1 MLAVTFDSK
10 NVVVGERPEPTG
22 SDVLIRIRACG
33 ICGSDLT
40 ILDSGFPIHGIP
52 GHEIAGELPDGTP
65 VAIEPLDPCGR
76 CRHCVGGDYQVCP
89 DRADMIFGIG
99 RDGGMAEQLRV
110 PTRCVVPLP
119 RGIDARVGFLVEPL
133 AVTIHGLR
141 RAQISGADRVLVVGA
156 GSIGL
161 CAVVAAMSTG
171 AEVGLVARHATQIE
185 AGKKLGAEIVEVATA
200 DDYDVVLDCAGT
212 TSATER
218 ACEALR
224 PNGRLVMLAPS
235 WETIELPGLTVLAK
249 ELDLVVSKMYGRAGS
264 VRDVDAAATILGARP
279 EVADA
284 LVTHRLPLSE
294 APAAFE
300 IARDR
305 KAGAI
310 KVVLE
315 P

>member
-10 NVVVGERPEPTG
+10 NVVLDERPEPRG
-22 SDVLIRIRACG
+22 SDVLIRVRACG

-40 ILDSGFPIHGIP
+40 VLDSGFPIRGIP

-76 CRHCVGGDYQVCP
+76 CRHCIGGDYQVCP
-89 DRADMIFGIG
+89 NRPEMVIGIG
-99 RDGGMAEQLRV
+99 RDGGMAERIRV
-110 PTRCVVPLP
+110 PKRCVVPLP
-119 RGIDARVGFLVEPL
+119 RGIDARTGFLVEPL
-133 AVTIHGLR
+133 AVTVHALR
-141 RAQISGADRVLVVGA
+141 RARIVGGERVLVVGG

-161 CAVVAAMSTG
+161 CAVVAASSAG
-171 AEVGLVARHATQIE
+171 AEVGLVARHDGQIE
-185 AGKKLGAEIVEVATA
+185 AGRKLGAEIVEGTS
-200 DDYDVVLDCAGT
+200 DGDYDVVLDCAGT
-212 TSATER
+212 KGATIR

-224 PNGRLVMLAPS
+224 PNGRLLMLAPS
-235 WETIELPGLTVLAK
+235 WETIELPGLVVLAK
-249 ELDLVVSKMYGRAGS
+249 ELDLVVSKMYGRGGTA
-264 VRDVDAAATILGARP
+264 RDVDVAADILGARP

-284 LVTHRLPLSE
+284 LVTHRFPLAE
-294 APAAFE
+294 APAAFDV
-300 IARDR
+300 ARDR